1 MNTRHFKK
9 VRFCSTFED
18 LCKIINIKNNEYTN
32 IEVINYEYL
41 IYSHKEISGL
51 YKLNST
57 YKVSNCSIG
66 FLHFNGFIPESM
78 RYEIIN
84 NIHSRKFFEQ
94 MHNIMFCQYMKFIE
108 LKNDH
113 KIWYNLVLNLLNHD
127 LINSINASKRA
138 LYASKST
145 FNVRQQSL
153 LDTINNIVNINL
165 DTARIERHHI
175 FKISKKHIPYLGI
188 FNLGSNTIGSHYYT
202 SMCSFI
208 YLQLSSKDYNR
219 FIENI
224 KRIFQKLNLQ
234 IPEFK
239 VVFVISILDA
249 NYLSFKLG
257 SCILSLSSFIISN
270 KQRAE
275 REINIIFE

>member
-9 VRFCSTFED
+9 IRFCSTFED
-18 LCKIINIKNNEYTN
+18 LCKIVNINSQAYTN

-41 IYSHKEISGL
+41 VYNHKEISGL
-51 YKLNST
+51 YHLNSL

-78 RYEIIN
+78 RCEIIS

-94 MHNIMFCQYMKFIE
+94 MHNIMFCQYIKLVS
-108 LKNDH
+108 LKNDQ
-113 KIWYNLVLNLLNHD
+113 KTWYNLVLNLLNYD
-127 LINSINASKRA
+127 LINNINASKRA
-138 LYASKST
+138 IYASKST

-153 LDTINNIVNINL
+153 LDTINNMVNINL

-175 FKISKKHIPYLGI
+175 FKIRKRHIPYLGI

-219 FIENI
+219 FIANI
-224 KRIFQKLNLQ
+224 KRIFKKLNLQ

-257 SCILSLSSFIISN
+257 SCILSLSSFIILD

-275 REINIIFE
+275 NIINIIFE